1 MTKENCEYETEHESV
16 VRRAKENMPTAKNL
30 ESVCNTFRII
40 GEPSRM
46 KIVLA
51 LVQGEMCV
59 YHIVEACGGTQS
71 AVSHQLRVL
80 KDNRVIK
87 SRREGQNV
95 LYSIADD
102 HIVKLIEISK
112 EHLNCKLED

>member
-1 MTKENCEYETEHESV
+1 MKERECTNLREHEEV
-16 VRRAKENMPTAKNL
+16 AQKAKAKIWQ
-30 ESVCNTFRII
+30 EGDVEKICNTYRVL

-51 LVQGEMCV
+51 LTEGEMCV
-59 YHIVEACGGTQS
+59 YHIVQVCGGTQS

-95 LYSIADD
+95 LYSIADE
-102 HIVKLIEISK
+102 HIYEMIKLGE
-112 EHLNCKLED
+112 EHMSCKTED